1 MKWSGNSTSELHG
14 GMDFLPLNAVKF
26 EIGEGVSGLSL
37 SRSDYLQRRQL
48 NTLAVLLFHSIPAA
62 MGGFGFVY
70 TLGFPS

>member
-14 GMDFLPLNAVKF
+14 GMGFLPLNAVKF
-26 EIGEGVSGLSL
+26 EIGEGVGGLNL